1 MKIINQIYW
10 DRINE
15 TYMYGTKLSK
25 KIDEKVF
32 FQNNLMAPG
41 EKIMRWSSSLN
52 YQAYKEVPRL
62 PILLSGKKY
71 RIKINMKVTP
81 ADTAIF
87 CLRFFD
93 IQTDEISK
101 VVFSSM
107 EKEFIYPSQAVSYT
121 FEIVNGGCSEIS
133 FAKVQLGRADLP
145 LNVFDGFFVM
155 PLNQP
160 KEVKKVA
167 LILVADNKRARE
179 LPEDLKT
186 TIKDTQV
193 FMGYI
198 SWQELFNPTS
208 KLESW
213 LEKQKDQ
220 TLIIFSSDK
229 KIDQILENSLAKKY
243 DFEFITSNYTLENQG
258 QQPWFLPEMVKLDQH
273 QVLNN
278 VERYLRK

>member
-10 DRINE
+10 DRVNE

-25 KIDEKVF
+25 KSDETVI
-32 FQNNLMAPG
+32 FQNDLMASG
-41 EKIMRWSSSLN
+41 DKIMRWSSSLN

-71 RIKINMKVTP
+71 RIKINMKVNP
-81 ADTAIF
+81 ENTAIF

-121 FEIVNGGCSEIS
+121 FEILNGGCSELD

-145 LNVFDGFFVM
+145 VKAFDEFFVM

-160 KEVKKVA
+160 KEAKQVA

-179 LPEDLKT
+179 IPEDLKT
-186 TIKDTQV
+186 TTEDTQIL
-193 FMGYI
+193 MGYI
-198 SWQELFNPTS
+198 SWQGLFNPIS

-213 LEKQKDQ
+213 LKKHEEE
-220 TLIIFSSDK
+220 TVLIFSSDK
-229 KIDQILENSLAKKY
+229 KIDRIWENSLATKC

-258 QQPWFLPEMVKLDQH
+258 QQPWFLPEMVKLDQQ

>member
-1 MKIINQIYW
+1 
-10 DRINE
+10 
-15 TYMYGTKLSK
+15 
-25 KIDEKVF
+25 
-32 FQNNLMAPG
+32 MASG
-41 EKIMRWSSSLN
+41 DKIMRWSSSLN

-71 RIKINMKVTP
+71 RIKINMKVNP
-81 ADTAIF
+81 ENTAIF

-121 FEIVNGGCSEIS
+121 FEILNGGCSELD

-145 LNVFDGFFVM
+145 VKAFDEFFVM

-160 KEVKKVA
+160 KEAKQVA

-179 LPEDLKT
+179 IPEDLKT
-186 TIKDTQV
+186 TTEDTQIL
-193 FMGYI
+193 MGYI
-198 SWQELFNPTS
+198 SWQGLFNPIS

-213 LEKQKDQ
+213 LKKHEEE
-220 TLIIFSSDK
+220 TVLIFSSDK
-229 KIDQILENSLAKKY
+229 KIDRIWENSLATKC

-258 QQPWFLPEMVKLDQH
+258 QQPWFLPEMVKLDQQ